1 MTDEARITAVST
13 VADEGSFLFTV
24 EDPFTNEREVVVVPC
39 EESGV
44 AAWMNRCTHEDQRFD
59 RGSGVAMRDGEMIC
73 PRHGSMFDACEGTCD
88 NGPASGTALP
98 SVDVAVENGDV
109 YLADDDY
116 TFLHEGGIEDDDGP
130 DSTSHVSF

>member
-44 AAWMNRCTHEDQRFD
+44 EAWMNRCTHEDQRFD